1 MNPLS
6 IWTVLSKLNHYLS
19 SIDNSPVE
27 LIHGLGCLILI
38 LITDK
43 SEAARIAGPSVSGDE
58 DVDDL
63 AVLVEEREEI
73 VRGGSESDV
82 EDEEGVGVSDIR
94 RSRSSEVRHV

>member
-27 LIHGLGCLILI
+27 LIHSLGCLILI
-38 LITDK
+38 LITNK

-73 VRGGSESDV
+73 VRGGSYAKK
-82 EDEEGVGVSDIR
+82 IR
-94 RSRSSEVRHV
+94 ASANRDLGFEQRKGI